1 MEIIPKIVLRNGF
14 DSDILDTRV
23 DDSHTVRDVLGCTLN
38 VSKQDIIEIIARQVI
53 KHIDIQ
59 LTL

>member
-1 MEIIPKIVLRNGF
+1 MEIIPKIVLRDGF

-23 DDSHTVRDVLGCTLN
+23 DETHTVRDVLGCTLN
-38 VSKQDIIEIIARQVI
+38 ASKQDIIEIIARQVI
-53 KHIDIQ
+53 DHIYID